1 MTVPTRPRR
10 REQDIVDATRALFDE
25 RGMQDVPIDDIARAV
40 GLSRALIY
48 RHFSSKEEL
57 FILTITRYLAELAG
71 LLEEAAASTAEHVAR
86 LEAITGTFADFALE
100 YPAFLDCAISLLR
113 RPHEVLRE
121 QVSDAVWIRLGQ
133 GMASCLG
140 VCADVLRDGRDAGVF
155 TIAEPDYTANHM
167 WSVALGTM
175 HLARSG
181 VGVSRGPD
189 GTPSAFPVDPIAVR
203 ASAVAAAVAIATA

>member
-1 MTVPTRPRR
+1 MKVRR
-10 REQDIVDATRALFDE
+10 REQDIVDATRTLFDE
-25 RGMQDVPIDDIARAV
+25 RGLQDVPIDDIARAV

-57 FILTITRYLAELAG
+57 FILTITRYLSELSER
-71 LLEEAAASTAEHVAR
+71 LDEAAASSEEHVAR
-86 LEAITGTFADFALE
+86 LQAVTAAFADFALE

-121 QVSDAVWIRLGQ
+121 LVSDAVWIRLGQ

-155 TIAEPDYTANHM
+155 TIAEPDFAANHM

-189 GTPSAFPVDPIAVR
+189 GNPAAFPVDPVAVR
-203 ASAVAAAVAIATA
+203 ATAIATAVAIATARP

>member
-1 MTVPTRPRR
+1 MKVRR
-10 REQDIVDATRALFDE
+10 REQDIVDATRVLFDE

-57 FILTITRYLAELAG
+57 FILTVTRYLAELAG
-71 LLEEAAASTAEHVAR
+71 RLDEASGSSEDAVER
-86 LEAITGTFADFALE
+86 LDAVTGTFADFAHE

-121 QVSDAVWIRLGQ
+121 MVSDAVWIRLGQ

-140 VCADVLRDGRDAGVF
+140 VCADVLRDGRNAGVF
-155 TIAEPDYTANHM
+155 TIDDPDFSANHL
-167 WSVALGTM
+167 WATALGTM

-181 VGVSRGPD
+181 VGVSRNPT
-189 GTPSAFPVDPIAVR
+189 GTPDAFIVEPARVR
-203 ASAVAAAVAIATA
+203 EAAVHAARAIATA

>member
-1 MTVPTRPRR
+1 VKIRR
-10 REQDIVDATRALFDE
+10 REQDIVDATRTLFDE

-57 FILTITRYLAELAG
+57 FILTVTRYLAELSER
-71 LLEEAAASTAEHVAR
+71 LEEAAASTEDHVGR
-86 LEAITGTFADFALE
+86 LEAVTGAFADFSLE

-113 RPHEVLRE
+113 RPHQVLRE
-121 QVSDAVWIRLGQ
+121 MVSDAVWIRLGQ

-140 VCADVLRDGRDAGVF
+140 VCADVLADGRDAGVF
-155 TIAEPDYTANHM
+155 TVADPDFVANHL
-167 WSVALGTM
+167 WTVALGTM

-181 VGVSRGPD
+181 VGVSR
-189 GTPSAFPVDPIAVR
+189 SAEGVPAVFLVDPVPVR
-203 ASAVAAAVAIATA
+203 AAALRAAVAIATA

>member
-1 MTVPTRPRR
+1 MTIRQ
-10 REQDIVDATRALFDE
+10 REHDIVDATRTLFDE
-25 RGMQDVPIDDIARAV
+25 RGMQEVPIDDIARAV

-57 FILTITRYLAELAG
+57 FILTVTRYLAELAG
-71 LLEEAAASTAEHVAR
+71 RLDEAAAASDDPVER
-86 LEAITGTFADFALE
+86 LEAVTGSFADFALE

-113 RPHEVLRE
+113 KPHEVLRE

-155 TIAEPDYTANHM
+155 TIDDPDFTANHL
-167 WSVALGTM
+167 WATALGTM

-181 VGVSRGPD
+181 VGVSRSPG
-189 GTPSAFPVDPIAVR
+189 GTPAAFIVDPARVR
-203 ASAVAAAVAIATA
+203 EAALRAARAIAMA

>member
-1 MTVPTRPRR
+1 MPVRQ

-57 FILTITRYLAELAG
+57 FILTVTRYLAELG
-71 LLEEAAASTAEHVAR
+71 ERLEAAAATSADDVER
-86 LEAITGTFADFALE
+86 LAAVTGEFADFALE

-121 QVSDAVWIRLGQ
+121 LVSDAVWIRLGQ
-133 GMASCLG
+133 GMAGCLG
-140 VCADVLRDGRDAGVF
+140 VCADVLRDGRAAGVF
-155 TIAEPDYTANHM
+155 TVDDPDFTANHL
-167 WSVALGTM
+167 WTVALGTM

-181 VGVSRGPD
+181 VGVSRSESGFPRD
-189 GTPSAFPVDPIAVR
+189 FPVAAADVR
-203 ASAVAAAVAIATA
+203 AAAVAAARAIATS

>member
-1 MTVPTRPRR
+1 MTIRQ
-10 REQDIVDATRALFDE
+10 REHDIVDATRTLFDE
-25 RGMQDVPIDDIARAV
+25 RGMQEVPIDDIARAV

-57 FILTITRYLAELAG
+57 FILTVTRYLAELAG
-71 LLEEAAASTAEHVAR
+71 RLDEAAAASDDPVER
-86 LEAITGTFADFALE
+86 LDGLTGSFADFALE

-113 RPHEVLRE
+113 KPHEVLRE

-155 TIAEPDYTANHM
+155 TIDDPDFTANHL
-167 WSVALGTM
+167 WATALGTM

-181 VGVSRGPD
+181 VGVSRSPG
-189 GTPSAFPVDPIAVR
+189 GTPAAFLVDHARVR
-203 ASAVAAAVAIATA
+203 EAALRAARAIAMA

>member
-1 MTVPTRPRR
+1 MKVRR
-10 REQDIVDATRALFDE
+10 REQDIVDATRVLFDE

-57 FILTITRYLAELAG
+57 FILTVTRYLAELAG
-71 LLEEAAASTAEHVAR
+71 RLEEAAAAGTDAGER
-86 LEAITGTFADFALE
+86 LDAVTGTFADFALE

-121 QVSDAVWIRLGQ
+121 MVSDAVWIRLGQ
-133 GMASCLG
+133 GMAACLG
-140 VCADVLRDGRDAGVF
+140 VAADVLRDGTDEGVF
-155 TIAEPDYTANHM
+155 TVVDPDFTANHL
-167 WSVALGTM
+167 WTVALGTM

-181 VGVSRGPD
+181 VGVSRAAPGVA
-189 GTPSAFPVDPIAVR
+189 SAFPVDPADVR
-203 ASAVAAAVAIATA
+203 VAALRAARAIATA

>member
-1 MTVPTRPRR
+1 MRVRR
-10 REQDIVDATRALFDE
+10 REQDIVDATRVLFDE
-25 RGMQDVPIDDIARAV
+25 RGMQEVPIDDIARAV

-57 FILTITRYLAELAG
+57 FILTVTRYLAELSER
-71 LLEEAAASTAEHVAR
+71 LEAAAAGAEAPVER
-86 LEAITGTFADFALE
+86 LEAVTATFADFALE

-121 QVSDAVWIRLGQ
+121 MVSDAVWIRLGL

-155 TIAEPDYTANHM
+155 TVEDPDFSANHL
-167 WSVALGTM
+167 WTVALGTM

-181 VGVSRGPD
+181 VGVSRAPE
-189 GTPSAFPVDPIAVR
+189 GTPAAFPVDHVR
-203 ASAVAAAVAIATA
+203 VREAAVHAARAIATA

>member
-1 MTVPTRPRR
+1 MKVRQ
-10 REQDIVDATRALFDE
+10 RETDIVDATRTLFDE

-57 FILTITRYLAELAG
+57 FILTVTRYLAELAER
-71 LLEEAAASTAEHVAR
+71 LEKASAASTDPVER
-86 LEAITGTFADFALE
+86 LEGVTGTFADFAWE

-121 QVSDAVWIRLGQ
+121 KVSDAVWIRLGQ

-140 VCADVLRDGRDAGVF
+140 VCADVLRDGTQAGVF
-155 TIAEPDYTANHM
+155 HVDDADFTANHL
-167 WSVALGTM
+167 WTVALGTM

-181 VGVSRGPD
+181 VGVSRIG
-189 GTPSAFPVDPIAVR
+189 GAPSAFPAEPERVREAAVR
-203 ASAVAAAVAIATA
+203 AAVAIATDSGP

>member
-1 MTVPTRPRR
+1 MKIRQ
-10 REQDIVDATRALFDE
+10 RETDIVDATRTLFDE

-57 FILTITRYLAELAG
+57 FILTVTRYLAELSER
-71 LLEEAAASTAEHVAR
+71 LEVAAASSEDHIER
-86 LEAITGTFADFALE
+86 LEAVTGAFADFAQD

-121 QVSDAVWIRLGQ
+121 RVSDAVWIRLGQ
-133 GMASCLG
+133 GMESCLG
-140 VCADVLRDGRDAGVF
+140 VCADILRDGKEAGVF
-155 TIAEPDYTANHM
+155 AVEDPDFTANHL
-167 WSVALGTM
+167 WTVVLGTM

-181 VGVSRGPD
+181 VGVSR
-189 GTPSAFPVDPIAVR
+189 SAPGVPNVFVVEPETVRAAAVR
-203 ASAVAAAVAIATA
+203 AARAIATAP

>member
-1 MTVPTRPRR
+1 MKVRR
-10 REQDIVDATRALFDE
+10 REQDIVDATRVLFDE

-57 FILTITRYLAELAG
+57 FILTVTRYLAQLSERLDD
-71 LLEEAAASTAEHVAR
+71 AAASSEDHLER
-86 LEAITGTFADFALE
+86 LDAITAAFADFSLE

-113 RPHEVLRE
+113 RPHEALQE
-121 QVSDAVWIRLGQ
+121 MVSDAVWIRLGQ

-140 VCADVLRDGRDAGVF
+140 VLADVLREGADAGAFNVKDPHF
-155 TIAEPDYTANHM
+155 TANHL
-167 WSVALGTM
+167 WTAALGTM

-181 VGVSRGPD
+181 VGVSRADG
-189 GTPSAFPVDPIAVR
+189 GTPTAFPVEADTVRVAVIR
-203 ASAVAAAVAIATA
+203 AARGIATAG

>member
-1 MTVPTRPRR
+1 MKVRR

-57 FILTITRYLAELAG
+57 FILTVTRYLAELSER
-71 LLEEAAASTAEHVAR
+71 LEAVSADGDPMAR
-86 LEAITGTFADFALE
+86 LEAVTGEFADFARD

-113 RPHEVLRE
+113 RPSDVLRE
-121 QVSDAVWIRLGQ
+121 LVSDAVWIRLGQ
-133 GMASCLG
+133 GMAACLG
-140 VCADVLRDGRDAGVF
+140 VCADVLRDGREAGVF
-155 TIAEPDYTANHM
+155 TVEDPDFTANHL
-167 WSVALGTM
+167 WAAALGTM

-181 VGVSRGPD
+181 VGVSRTTA
-189 GTPSAFPVDPIAVR
+189 GTPDAFPVDHARVRAAAVR
-203 ASAVAAAVAIATA
+203 AARAVATA

>member
-1 MTVPTRPRR
+1 MKVRR
-10 REQDIVDATRALFDE
+10 REQDIVDATRTLFDE

-57 FILTITRYLAELAG
+57 FILTVTRYLAELAER
-71 LLEEAAASTAEHVAR
+71 LEEATAAADDPVER
-86 LEAITGTFADFALE
+86 LDAVTRTFADFVLE

-113 RPHEVLRE
+113 RPHEVLQE
-121 QVSDAVWIRLGQ
+121 MVSDAVWIRLGQ

-140 VCADVLRDGRDAGVF
+140 VCADVLREGRDAGVF
-155 TIAEPDYTANHM
+155 TIEDPDFSANHL
-167 WSVALGTM
+167 WAAALGTM

-181 VGVSRGPD
+181 VGVSRSAE
-189 GTPSAFPVDPIAVR
+189 GTPNAFPADAERVRDAAVR
-203 ASAVAAAVAIATA
+203 AARAIATAR

>member
-1 MTVPTRPRR
+1 MRVRR

-57 FILTITRYLAELAG
+57 FILTVTRYLAELG
-71 LLEEAAASTAEHVAR
+71 ERLEVAAAGSEDPVER
-86 LEAITGTFADFALE
+86 LEAVTATFADFAAE

-113 RPHEVLRE
+113 RPSTVLRE
-121 QVSDAVWIRLGQ
+121 LVSDAVWIRLGQ
-133 GMASCLG
+133 GMAACLG
-140 VCADVLRDGRDAGVF
+140 VCADVLADGRDAGVF
-155 TIAEPDYTANHM
+155 TVEDPDFTANQL
-167 WSVALGTM
+167 WAAALGTM

-181 VGVSRGPD
+181 VGVSRAG
-189 GTPSAFPVDPIAVR
+189 GAPSAFPVDHATVRAAAVR
-203 ASAVAAAVAIATA
+203 AAVAIARG